1 MGSVRAGAATAFYL
15 FTEDGERSRM
25 RGRWLNAKM
34 MNIYIQEVMATTFL
48 SDLPAASREQ
58 IHVLSAALPAVAA
71 QVSELLL
78 QRTLPVLW
86 PRHFETRLL

>member
-1 MGSVRAGAATAFYL
+1 
-15 FTEDGERSRM
+15 M

-86 PRHFETRLL
+86 PRRFGKRLL